1 MLLVTA
7 VVWAVSVLRSVRLRA
22 FVYSLPL
29 PMTLA
34 LVTTGHPVE
43 GAQLLGVVGLNL
55 FFLTVTVT
63 HRRLRWPILLADLAG
78 VAAYVALSAGVL
90 AVPVPF
96 EAALAGTVALW
107 ALAMLTPQL
116 FAAIFTSVPA
126 LRDMTV
132 HALRIYMGA
141 TGLFGIQLGCQ
152 QTFVAMG
159 NAKTSVFLALLRKV
173 FLLIPLI
180 FILPCFLP
188 NKVDAVFLAEPSSDF
203 IAVCVTGT
211 MFYRSFSRYL
221 KESPQSA

>member
-1 MLLVTA
+1 MPCA
-7 VVWAVSVLRSVRLRA
+7 SIW
-22 FVYSLPL
+22 
-29 PMTLA
+29 
-34 LVTTGHPVE
+34 
-43 GAQLLGVVGLNL
+43 
-55 FFLTVTVT
+55 
-63 HRRLRWPILLADLAG
+63 
-78 VAAYVALSAGVL
+78 
-90 AVPVPF
+90 
-96 EAALAGTVALW
+96 
-107 ALAMLTPQL
+107 
-116 FAAIFTSVPA
+116 
-126 LRDMTV
+126 
-132 HALRIYMGA
+132 GA

-188 NKVDAVFLAEPSSDF
+188 NKVDAVFLAEPISDF

>member
-1 MLLVTA
+1 MRACFRMLLVVCPA
-7 VVWAVSVLRSVRLRA
+7 
-22 FVYSLPL
+22 YS
-29 PMTLA
+29 
-34 LVTTGHPVE
+34 
-43 GAQLLGVVGLNL
+43 
-55 FFLTVTVT
+55 
-63 HRRLRWPILLADLAG
+63 
-78 VAAYVALSAGVL
+78 
-90 AVPVPF
+90 
-96 EAALAGTVALW
+96 VALW

-116 FAAIFTSVPA
+116 FAAIFTSDPA

-188 NKVDAVFLAEPSSDF
+188 NKVDAVFLAEPISDF